1 MSPVLSLG
9 IFILALMVST
19 EASKRDPN
27 KIAGTVLLVSLAYLG
42 LYGPSALGFGLSI
55 GSGWALLNQTTLR
68 MFPE

>member
-1 MSPVLSLG
+1 
-9 IFILALMVST
+9 MVST

-27 KIAGTVLLVSLAYLG
+27 KIAGTVFLVSLAYLG